1 MIRLSGRE
9 GLALIAL
16 AALGLPL
23 LGPGVH
29 AQTTDPRVRST
40 ILRGT
45 LTAPPPPPAPSALAK
60 GDVTLNYPSVDV
72 QIVAKALL
80 GDILNVKYTI
90 DPSIHGVVTVQTAQ
104 PIRRIDVLALFEE
117 SLRNANLAL
126 INRQGTYAIV
136 PLSAAQ
142 GVGSVIGPA
151 DTGFG
156 DETIALKYANAEELK
171 KLLDPIVPNAIAQAD
186 AARNILVVAGN
197 TTQRNS
203 IRELVKQ
210 FDVDWLRGM
219 SFAIYI
225 PQRTDS
231 RLIAP
236 ELDKL
241 INAPGSQT
249 AGMVRLITMEHLN
262 GILAIS
268 AQPQYLEDV
277 RRWVEVLDREGEDA
291 ERRLFV
297 YHVQNGRAIDLT
309 KVLDGAF
316 GLAAPKGGDS
326 TDITD
331 AGVNGGGLGGGGGGN
346 GSHFSVTGGAGAQG
360 GANQSPTIIQLS
372 GGANRSVSPQVPTP
386 NIGNQLDEN
395 AASGAQ
401 QAADQNGTTIT
412 ADETNNAILVY
423 STPRN
428 YALIEDA
435 LRHLDVPPLEVL
447 IDAVVSEISL
457 DNNLQYGIQWYLQDG
472 SNTATLSQT
481 AINTASTTTTTTDAN
496 GNPVTTTVPGSPFPS
511 QILPGFSYV
520 FQHRNN
526 VYATLNA
533 LRAVTDVHVLSAP
546 KLMVLNNHTAS
557 IEVGDQVPISTG
569 SAVSTVSDTA
579 PIVNS
584 IDYRD
589 VGVILKV
596 TPRVNSSGLVLLDI
610 AQEVSDVIP
619 QTAAQALI
627 QSPSFSERKL
637 STSVAVQDGET
648 IVLGGLIKNEVT
660 RSKNRIPL
668 LGDIPYMGALFGST
682 GKEVQRTELVVLLT
696 PRVIRTPVDADA
708 ITADLKAKMQLAEPA
723 PPPPPPG
730 APEPGGRHGG

>member
-1 MIRLSGRE
+1 MTSLSGRD
-9 GLALIAL
+9 GLALL
-16 AALGLPL
+16 ALGALSLPVVGL
-23 LGPGVH
+23 AVH
-29 AQTTDPRVRST
+29 AQPTDPQVRAT

-45 LTAPPPPPAPSALAK
+45 LTAPPAPPAPSQPAR

-72 QIVAKALL
+72 QVVAKAIL
-80 GDILNVKYTI
+80 GDILKLKYTI
-90 DPSIHGVVTVQTAQ
+90 DPAVHGVVTVQTAQ

-117 SLRNANLAL
+117 SLRAANLAL
-126 INRQGTYAIV
+126 TTRQGSYAIV

-142 GVGSVIGPA
+142 GAGGVVGPA

-156 DETIALKYANAEELK
+156 DETITLKYANAEELK

-186 AARNILVVAGN
+186 VARNVLVVAGN

-203 IRELVKQ
+203 IRQLVKQ

-225 PQRTDS
+225 PQRTDA

-268 AQPQYLEDV
+268 AQPQYLDDV
-277 RRWVEVLDREGEDA
+277 RRWIEVLDREGEDA

-297 YHVQNGRAIDLT
+297 YRVQNGRAIDLT

-316 GLAAPKGGDS
+316 GLAAPRGGEE
-326 TDITD
+326 TTIND
-331 AGVNGGGLGGGGGGN
+331 AGVNGGGSGGLGGS
-346 GSHFSVTGGAGAQG
+346 GSGSSSHQFSVTGSGGSQSGSSNAG
-360 GANQSPTIIQLS
+360 STIIQL
-372 GGANRSVSPQVPTP
+372 GGSTRSATQAVPTP
-386 NIGNQLDEN
+386 SAGNQLEEN
-395 AASGAQ
+395 NPGAQ
-401 QAADQNGTTIT
+401 QNGDNGTTIT
-412 ADETNNAILVY
+412 ADETNNAILVFT
-423 STPRN
+423 TPRN

-447 IDAVVSEISL
+447 IDAVVSEVSL
-457 DNNLQYGIQWYLQDG
+457 DNNLQYGIQWYLNDG
-472 SNTATLSQT
+472 SNSATLSQSAT
-481 AINTASTTTTTTDAN
+481 NPTTDPIAGAN
-496 GNPVTTTVPGSPFPS
+496 TNAGGSPFPS

-533 LRAVTDVHVLSAP
+533 LRAVTNVHILSAP

-596 TPRVNSSGLVLLDI
+596 TPRVNSSGLVLLDL
-610 AQEVSDVIP
+610 AQEVSEVIP

-648 IVLGGLIKNEVT
+648 IVLGGLMQNEVT
-660 RSKNRIPL
+660 KTTNRIPL
-668 LGDIPYMGALFGST
+668 LGDIPGLGALFGST

-708 ITADLKAKMQLAEPA
+708 ITAELKAKMELAEPT

-730 APEPGGRHGG
+730 APAPTKHHGP

>member
-1 MIRLSGRE
+1 MIRLSGRD
-9 GLALIAL
+9 GLVLRALVAL
-16 AALGLPL
+16 SLSAIGL
-23 LGPGVH
+23 GVH
-29 AQTTDPRVRST
+29 AQGADPQVRAT
-40 ILRGT
+40 IIRGT
-45 LTAPPPPPAPSALAK
+45 LTAPPPPPAPSGPAR

-72 QIVAKALL
+72 QIVAKAIL
-80 GDILNVKYTI
+80 GDVLNVKYTI
-90 DPSIHGVVTVQTAQ
+90 DPSVHGVVTVQTAQ
-104 PIRRIDVLALFEE
+104 PIRRMDVLALFEE

-126 INRQGTYAIV
+126 VSHQGSYSIV

-142 GVGSVIGPA
+142 GAGSVVGPA

-156 DETIALKYANAEELK
+156 DETITLKYANAEELK

-186 AARNILVVAGN
+186 ATRNVLIVAGN

-277 RRWVEVLDREGEDA
+277 RKWVEVLDREGEDA

-297 YHVQNGRAIDLT
+297 YRVQNGRAIDLT

-316 GLAAPKGGDS
+316 GLAAPKGGDD
-326 TDITD
+326 TTIND
-331 AGVNGGGLGGGGGGN
+331 AGVNGGGGVGGES
-346 GSHFSVTGGAGAQG
+346 GSGSNNHQFQVTGGAGGSQSG
-360 GANQSPTIIQLS
+360 GSNPGQTIIQL
-372 GGANRSVSPQVPTP
+372 GANRSATQQVPTP

-395 AASGAQ
+395 TPGGQ
-401 QAADQNGTTIT
+401 QNGDQNGTTIT

-447 IDAVVSEISL
+447 IDAVVSEVSL
-457 DNNLQYGIQWYLQDG
+457 DNNLQYGVQWYLNDG
-472 SNTATLSQT
+472 SNSATLSQSAT
-481 AINTASTTTTTTDAN
+481 NPTTDPIIGAN
-496 GNPVTTTVPGSPFPS
+496 TTAGGSPFPT
-511 QILPGFSYV
+511 QVLPGFSYV
-520 FQHRNN
+520 FQHRSN

-533 LRAVTDVHVLSAP
+533 LRAVTNVHILSAP

-610 AQEVSDVIP
+610 AQEVSEVIP
-619 QTAAQALI
+619 QTASQALI
-627 QSPSFSERKL
+627 ASPSFSERKL

-648 IVLGGLIKNEVT
+648 IVLGGLMQNQVT
-660 RSKNRIPL
+660 KTTNRLPL
-668 LGDIPYMGALFGST
+668 LGDIPYLGALFGST
-682 GKEVQRTELVVLLT
+682 GNEVQRTELVVLLT

-708 ITADLKAKMQLAEPA
+708 ITAELKAKMEMAQPA

-730 APEPGGRHGG
+730 APAPAKPHGP

>member
-1 MIRLSGRE
+1 
-9 GLALIAL
+9 
-16 AALGLPL
+16 
-23 LGPGVH
+23 
-29 AQTTDPRVRST
+29 
-40 ILRGT
+40 
-45 LTAPPPPPAPSALAK
+45 
-60 GDVTLNYPSVDV
+60 
-72 QIVAKALL
+72 
-80 GDILNVKYTI
+80 
-90 DPSIHGVVTVQTAQ
+90 VV
-104 PIRRIDVLALFEE
+104 
-117 SLRNANLAL
+117 
-126 INRQGTYAIV
+126 
-136 PLSAAQ
+136 
-142 GVGSVIGPA
+142 GPA

-156 DETIALKYANAEELK
+156 DETITLKYANAEELK

-186 AARNILVVAGN
+186 AARNVLVVAGN

-219 SFAIYI
+219 SFAIYV
-225 PQRTDS
+225 PQRTDA

-268 AQPQYLEDV
+268 AQPQYLDDV

-297 YHVQNGRAIDLT
+297 YRVQNGRAIDLT

-316 GLAAPKGGDS
+316 GLAAPRGGEE
-326 TDITD
+326 TAIND
-331 AGVNGGGLGGGGGGN
+331 AGINGGASGSGNSGGS
-346 GSHFSVTGGAGAQG
+346 GSGSGSSNHQFSVTGSG
-360 GANQSPTIIQLS
+360 GSQSGSSNPGNTIIQL
-372 GGANRSVSPQVPTP
+372 GGATRSGTQPVPTP
-386 NIGNQLDEN
+386 NAGNQLEDN
-395 AASGAQ
+395 GSGGQ
-401 QAADQNGTTIT
+401 NADQNGTTIT
-412 ADETNNAILVY
+412 ADETNNAILVF

-447 IDAVVSEISL
+447 IDAVVSEVSL
-457 DNNLQYGIQWYLQDG
+457 DNNLQYGIQWYLNDG
-472 SNTATLSQT
+472 SNSATLSQSAT
-481 AINTASTTTTTTDAN
+481 NPTTDPITGAN
-496 GNPVTTTVPGSPFPS
+496 TNAGGSPFPS

-533 LRAVTDVHVLSAP
+533 LRAITDVHILSAP

-557 IEVGDQVPISTG
+557 IEVGNQVPISTG

-619 QTAAQALI
+619 QTASEALI

-648 IVLGGLIKNEVT
+648 IVLGGLMKNEVT
-660 RSKNRIPL
+660 KTSNRIPL
-668 LGDIPYMGALFGST
+668 LGDIPYIGGLFGST
-682 GKEVQRTELVVLLT
+682 GKEVTRTELLVLLT

-708 ITADLKAKMQLAEPA
+708 ITAELKAKMEQAQ
-723 PPPPPPG
+723 PPPLPPPPG
-730 APEPGGRHGG
+730 APEPMKHHGS

>member
-1 MIRLSGRE
+1 MIRLSGR
-9 GLALIAL
+9 GQLTAL
-16 AALGLPL
+16 AVVALGLPSIG
-23 LGPGVH
+23 LGVL
-29 AQTTDPRVRST
+29 AQAADPHVRAT

-45 LTAPPPPPAPSALAK
+45 LTAPPPAPTAAILAK

-72 QIVAKALL
+72 QVVAKAIL
-80 GDILNVKYTI
+80 GDILNLKYKI
-90 DPSIHGVVTVQTAQ
+90 DPAVHGVVTVQTAQ
-104 PIRRIDVLALFEE
+104 PIRRMDVLALFEE
-117 SLRNANLAL
+117 SLRSANLAL
-126 INRQGTYAIV
+126 TNRGGAYAIV

-142 GVGSVIGPA
+142 GAGGVVGPA

-156 DETIALKYANAEELK
+156 DETITLKYANAEELK

-186 AARNILVVAGN
+186 ASRNVLVVAGN
-197 TTQRNS
+197 TIQRNS

-268 AQPQYLEDV
+268 AQPQYLDDV
-277 RRWVEVLDREGEDA
+277 RKWVEVLDREGEDA

-297 YHVQNGRAIDLT
+297 YRVQNGRAIDLT

-316 GLAAPKGGDS
+316 GLAAPKGGEE
-326 TDITD
+326 TTIND
-331 AGVNGGGLGGGGGGN
+331 AGVNSGGTGGSSGSGSGT
-346 GSHFSVTGGAGAQG
+346 GSHQFSVTGSG
-360 GANQSPTIIQLS
+360 GSQSGSSNPGNTIIIQL
-372 GGANRSVSPQVPTP
+372 GATRAGTQQVPTP

-395 AASGAQ
+395 TPGGQ
-401 QAADQNGTTIT
+401 QNAEQNGTTIT
-412 ADETNNAILVY
+412 ADETNNAILIY

-447 IDAVVSEISL
+447 IDAVVSEVSL

-472 SNTATLSQT
+472 SNTGTLSQSAT
-481 AINTASTTTTTTDAN
+481 NT
-496 GNPVTTTVPGSPFPS
+496 PVTTTNADGTTSTTPGSPFPS

-533 LRAVTDVHVLSAP
+533 LRAVTDVHILSAP

-557 IEVGDQVPISTG
+557 IEVGNQVPISTG

-619 QTAAQALI
+619 QTAAEALI

-637 STSVAVQDGET
+637 STSVAVEDGET
-648 IVLGGLIKNEVT
+648 IVLGGLIKNEVQKT
-660 RSKNRIPL
+660 SNRIPL
-668 LGDIPYMGALFGST
+668 LGDIPYFGALFGST
-682 GKEVQRTELVVLLT
+682 GKEVTRTELLIMLT

-708 ITADLKAKMQLAEPA
+708 ITAELKAKMEQAPPP

-730 APEPGGRHGG
+730 APTPIKHHGS

>member
-1 MIRLSGRE
+1 MIRLSGR
-9 GLALIAL
+9 GQLTAL
-16 AALGLPL
+16 AVVALGLPSIG
-23 LGPGVH
+23 LGVL
-29 AQTTDPRVRST
+29 AQAADPHVRAT

-45 LTAPPPPPAPSALAK
+45 LTAPPPAPTAAILAK

-72 QIVAKALL
+72 QVVAKAIL
-80 GDILNVKYTI
+80 GDILNLKYKI
-90 DPSIHGVVTVQTAQ
+90 DPAVHGVVTVQTAQ
-104 PIRRIDVLALFEE
+104 PIRRMDVLALFEE
-117 SLRNANLAL
+117 SLRSANLAL
-126 INRQGTYAIV
+126 TNRGGAYAIV

-142 GVGSVIGPA
+142 GAGGVVGPA

-156 DETIALKYANAEELK
+156 DETITLKYANAEELK

-186 AARNILVVAGN
+186 ASRNVLVVAGN
-197 TTQRNS
+197 TIQRNS

-268 AQPQYLEDV
+268 AQPQYLDDV
-277 RRWVEVLDREGEDA
+277 RKWVEVLDREGEDA

-297 YHVQNGRAIDLT
+297 YRVQNGRAIDLT

-316 GLAAPKGGDS
+316 GLAAPKGGEE
-326 TDITD
+326 TTIND
-331 AGVNGGGLGGGGGGN
+331 AGVNSGGTGGSSGSGSGT
-346 GSHFSVTGGAGAQG
+346 GSHQFSVTGSG
-360 GANQSPTIIQLS
+360 GSQSGSSNPGNTIIQL
-372 GGANRSVSPQVPTP
+372 GGSTRSATQSVPTP
-386 NIGNQLDEN
+386 NAGNGLDEN
-395 AASGAQ
+395 APGGGAN
-401 QAADQNGTTIT
+401 ADANGTTIT

-447 IDAVVSEISL
+447 IDAVVSEVSL

-472 SNTATLSQT
+472 SNTGTLSQSAT
-481 AINTASTTTTTTDAN
+481 NT
-496 GNPVTTTVPGSPFPS
+496 PVTTTNADGTTSTTPGSPFPS

-533 LRAVTDVHVLSAP
+533 LRAVTDVHILSAP

-557 IEVGDQVPISTG
+557 IEVGNQVPISTG

-619 QTAAQALI
+619 QTAAEALI

-637 STSVAVQDGET
+637 STSVAVEDGET
-648 IVLGGLIKNEVT
+648 IVLGGLIKNEVQKT
-660 RSKNRIPL
+660 SNRIPL
-668 LGDIPYMGALFGST
+668 LGDIPYFGALFGST
-682 GKEVQRTELVVLLT
+682 GKEVTRTELLIMLT

-708 ITADLKAKMQLAEPA
+708 ITAELKAKMEQAPPP

-730 APEPGGRHGG
+730 APTPIKHHGS

>member
-1 MIRLSGRE
+1 MIRLSCRDGVALLAVGALSLPVV
-9 GLALIAL
+9 GLA
-16 AALGLPL
+16 
-23 LGPGVH
+23 VH
-29 AQTTDPRVRST
+29 AQTANPQVRTT

-45 LTAPPPPPAPSALAK
+45 MTAPPPAPTPATLAK
-60 GDVTLNYPSVDV
+60 GDVSLNYPSVDV
-72 QIVAKALL
+72 QIVAKAIL
-80 GDILNVKYTI
+80 GDILDLKYTI
-90 DPSIHGVVTVQTAQ
+90 DPAVHGVVTVQTAQ
-104 PIRRIDVLALFEE
+104 PIRRMDVLALFEE
-117 SLRNANLAL
+117 SLRAANLAL
-126 INRQGTYAIV
+126 ISRQGAYAIV

-142 GVGSVIGPA
+142 GASGVVGPA

-156 DETIALKYANAEELK
+156 DETITLKYANAEELK

-186 AARNILVVAGN
+186 PARNVLVVAGN

-203 IRELVKQ
+203 IRQLVKQ

-225 PQRTDS
+225 PQRTDA

-268 AQPQYLEDV
+268 AQPQYLDDV

-297 YHVQNGRAIDLT
+297 YRVQNGRAIDLT

-316 GLAAPKGGDS
+316 GLAAPKGGED
-326 TDITD
+326 TTIND
-331 AGVNGGGLGGGGGGN
+331 AGINSGGAGSSGGSSGSGSGN
-346 GSHFSVTGGAGAQG
+346 HQFSVTGTGGAQSG
-360 GANQSPTIIQLS
+360 NSNPGQTIIQM
-372 GGANRSVSPQVPTP
+372 GGATRSGVQPVGTP
-386 NIGNQLDEN
+386 NAGPQLEEN
-395 AASGAQ
+395 GAGGQ
-401 QAADQNGTTIT
+401 SADQYGTTIT
-412 ADETNNAILVY
+412 ADETNNAILVF

-447 IDAVVSEISL
+447 IDAVISEVSL
-457 DNNLQYGIQWYLQDG
+457 DNNLQYGVQWYLNDG
-472 SNTATLSQT
+472 SNSATLSQSAT
-481 AINTASTTTTTTDAN
+481 NPTTDPIIGAN
-496 GNPVTTTVPGSPFPS
+496 TNAGGSPFPS

-533 LRAVTDVHVLSAP
+533 LRAVTDVHILSAP

-557 IEVGDQVPISTG
+557 IQVGNQVPISTG
-569 SAVSTVSDTA
+569 SATSTVSDTA

-589 VGVILKV
+589 TGVILKV

-619 QTAAQALI
+619 QTASQALI

-648 IVLGGLIKNEVT
+648 IVLGGLMKNEVT
-660 RSKNRIPL
+660 KTQNRIPL
-668 LGDIPYMGALFGST
+668 LGDIPYLGGLFGST
-682 GKEVQRTELVVLLT
+682 GKELQRTELLVLLT

-708 ITADLKAKMQLAEPA
+708 ITAELKAKMELAQPP

-730 APEPGGRHGG
+730 APTAIRHHGS

>member
-1 MIRLSGRE
+1 MIRLSGRRN
-9 GLALIAL
+9 LTAL
-16 AALGLPL
+16 AVVAFGLPSTG
-23 LGPGVH
+23 LGVL
-29 AQTTDPRVRST
+29 AQAADPHVRTT
-40 ILRGT
+40 IIRGT
-45 LTAPPPPPAPSALAK
+45 LTAPPPAPTPATLAK

-72 QIVAKALL
+72 QVVAKAVL
-80 GDILNVKYTI
+80 GDILNLKYTI
-90 DPSIHGVVTVQTAQ
+90 DPAVHGVVTVQTAQ
-104 PIRRIDVLALFEE
+104 PIRRMDVLALFEE
-117 SLRNANLAL
+117 SLRSANLAL
-126 INRQGTYAIV
+126 TTRQGSYAIV

-142 GVGSVIGPA
+142 GASGVVGPA

-156 DETIALKYANAEELK
+156 DETITLKYANAEELK

-186 AARNILVVAGN
+186 AARNVLVVAGN

-219 SFAIYI
+219 SFAIYV
-225 PQRTDS
+225 PQRTDA

-268 AQPQYLEDV
+268 AQPQYLDDV

-297 YHVQNGRAIDLT
+297 YRVQNGRAIDLT

-316 GLAAPKGGDS
+316 GLAAPRGGEE
-326 TDITD
+326 TAIND
-331 AGVNGGGLGGGGGGN
+331 AGINGGASGSGNSGGS
-346 GSHFSVTGGAGAQG
+346 GSGSGSSNHQFSVTGSG
-360 GANQSPTIIQLS
+360 GSQSGSSNPGNTIIQL
-372 GGANRSVSPQVPTP
+372 GGATRSGTQPVPTP
-386 NIGNQLDEN
+386 NAGNQLEDN
-395 AASGAQ
+395 GSGGQ
-401 QAADQNGTTIT
+401 NADQNGTTIT
-412 ADETNNAILVY
+412 ADETNNAILVF

-447 IDAVVSEISL
+447 IDAVVSEVSL
-457 DNNLQYGIQWYLQDG
+457 DNNLQYGIQWYLNDG
-472 SNTATLSQT
+472 SNSATLSQSAT
-481 AINTASTTTTTTDAN
+481 NPTTDPITGAN
-496 GNPVTTTVPGSPFPS
+496 TNAGGSPFPS

-533 LRAVTDVHVLSAP
+533 LRAITDVHILSAP

-557 IEVGDQVPISTG
+557 IEVGNQVPISTG

-619 QTAAQALI
+619 QTASEALI

-648 IVLGGLIKNEVT
+648 IVLGGLMKNEVT
-660 RSKNRIPL
+660 KTSNRIPL
-668 LGDIPYMGALFGST
+668 LGDIPYIGGLFGST
-682 GKEVQRTELVVLLT
+682 GKEVTRTELLVLLT

-708 ITADLKAKMQLAEPA
+708 ITAELKAKMEQAQ
-723 PPPPPPG
+723 PPPLPPPPG
-730 APEPGGRHGG
+730 APEPMKHHGS

>member
-1 MIRLSGRE
+1 MIRLSGRDGAAMLAVGALSLPVI
-9 GLALIAL
+9 GLA
-16 AALGLPL
+16 
-23 LGPGVH
+23 VH
-29 AQTTDPRVRST
+29 AQTANPQVRTT

-45 LTAPPPPPAPSALAK
+45 MTAPPPAPSPTTLAR
-60 GDVTLNYPSVDV
+60 GDVALNYPSVDV
-72 QIVAKALL
+72 QVVAKAIL
-80 GDILNVKYTI
+80 GDILDLKYTI
-90 DPSIHGVVTVQTAQ
+90 DPAVHGVVTVQTAQ
-104 PIRRIDVLALFEE
+104 PIRRMDVLALFEE
-117 SLRNANLAL
+117 SLRAANLAL
-126 INRQGTYAIV
+126 ISRQGAYAIV

-142 GVGSVIGPA
+142 GASGVLGPA

-156 DETIALKYANAEELK
+156 DETITLKYANAEELK

-186 AARNILVVAGN
+186 PARNVLVVAGN

-203 IRELVKQ
+203 VRQLVKQ

-225 PQRTDS
+225 PQRTDA

-268 AQPQYLEDV
+268 AQAQYLDDV
-277 RRWVEVLDREGEDA
+277 RRWVEVLDREGENA

-297 YHVQNGRAIDLT
+297 YRVQNGRAIDLT

-316 GLAAPKGGDS
+316 GLAAPKGGEE
-326 TDITD
+326 TTIND
-331 AGVNGGGLGGGGGGN
+331 AGINSGGSSSGSGG
-346 GSHFSVTGGAGAQG
+346 SKFSVTGTGGSQGGSGNPGQTIIQMGGATRSGIQPVGTPNAGAQLEENNAG
-360 GANQSPTIIQLS
+360 GAN
-372 GGANRSVSPQVPTP
+372 
-386 NIGNQLDEN
+386 
-395 AASGAQ
+395 
-401 QAADQNGTTIT
+401 ADQNGTTIT
-412 ADETNNAILVY
+412 ADETNNAILVF

-447 IDAVVSEISL
+447 IDAVISEVSL
-457 DNNLQYGIQWYLQDG
+457 DNNLQYGVQWYLHDG
-472 SNTATLSQT
+472 SNSGTLSQSAT
-481 AINTASTTTTTTDAN
+481 NVPRTTTDAN
-496 GNPVTTTVPGSPFPS
+496 GNTVTVPGSPFPS
-511 QILPGFSYV
+511 QILPGFSYA
-520 FQHRNN
+520 FQHRDN

-533 LRAVTDVHVLSAP
+533 LRAVTDVHILSAP

-557 IEVGDQVPISTG
+557 IQVGNQVPISTG
-569 SAVSTVSDTA
+569 SATSTVSDTA

-589 VGVILKV
+589 TGVILKV

-619 QTAAQALI
+619 QTASQALI

-648 IVLGGLIKNEVT
+648 IVLGGLMKNEVT
-660 RSKNRIPL
+660 KSQNRIPL
-668 LGDIPYMGALFGST
+668 LGDIPYIGALFGST
-682 GKEVQRTELVVLLT
+682 GKELQRTELLVLLT

-708 ITADLKAKMQLAEPA
+708 ITAELKAKMELAQPA
-723 PPPPPPG
+723 PLPPPPG
-730 APEPGGRHGG
+730 APTPMTRHGS

>member
-1 MIRLSGRE
+1 MMRLSGRDSVALFAVVTLSLPSV
-9 GLALIAL
+9 GLV
-16 AALGLPL
+16 
-23 LGPGVH
+23 VH
-29 AQTTDPRVRST
+29 AQTTDAPVRAT

-45 LTAPPPPPAPSALAK
+45 LTAPPPPPAPSTPAR
-60 GDVTLNYPSVDV
+60 GDVALNYPSVDV
-72 QIVAKALL
+72 QIVAKAIL
-80 GDILNVKYTI
+80 GDILNLKYTI
-90 DPSIHGVVTVQTAQ
+90 DPSVHGVVSVQTAQ

-117 SLRNANLAL
+117 SLRAANLAL
-126 INRQGTYAIV
+126 TKRQGSYAIV

-142 GVGSVIGPA
+142 GAGGVVGPA

-156 DETIALKYANAEELK
+156 DETITLKYANAEELK

-186 AARNILVVAGN
+186 ASRNVLVVAGN

-225 PQRTDS
+225 PQRTDA

-268 AQPQYLEDV
+268 AQPQYLDDV
-277 RRWVEVLDREGEDA
+277 RRWIEVLDREGEDA

-297 YHVQNGRAIDLT
+297 YRVQNGRAIDLT

-316 GLAAPKGGDS
+316 GLAAPKGGEE
-326 TDITD
+326 TAIND
-331 AGVNGGGLGGGGGGN
+331 AGVNGSGAGGSGATGN
-346 GSHFSVTGGAGAQG
+346 HQFSVTGSG
-360 GANQSPTIIQLS
+360 GSQSGGSNPGQTIIQL
-372 GGANRSVSPQVPTP
+372 GGATRSGVQPVPTP
-386 NIGNQLDEN
+386 SAGNQLDEN
-395 AASGAQ
+395 NPGGP
-401 QAADQNGTTIT
+401 QNAETMGTTIT
-412 ADETNNAILVY
+412 ADETNNAILVF

-447 IDAVVSEISL
+447 IDAVVSEVSL
-457 DNNLQYGIQWYLQDG
+457 DNNLQYGIQWYLNDG
-472 SNTATLSQT
+472 SNSATLSQSAT
-481 AINTASTTTTTTDAN
+481 NTTSDPIIGATTNAT
-496 GNPVTTTVPGSPFPS
+496 GSPFPS

-533 LRAVTDVHVLSAP
+533 LRAVTNVHILSAP

-569 SAVSTVSDTA
+569 SAVSTVSDSA

-596 TPRVNSSGLVLLDI
+596 TPRVNSSGLVLLDL
-610 AQEVSDVIP
+610 AQEVSEVIP

-648 IVLGGLIKNEVT
+648 IVLGGLMQNEVT
-660 RSKNRIPL
+660 KTTNRVPL
-668 LGDIPYMGALFGST
+668 LGDIPGLGALFGST

-708 ITADLKAKMQLAEPA
+708 ITAELKAKMEMAQPA

-730 APEPGGRHGG
+730 APVSAKHHGP

>member
-1 MIRLSGRE
+1 MIRLSGR
-9 GLALIAL
+9 GNLTAL
-16 AALGLPL
+16 AVVALGLPSIG
-23 LGPGVH
+23 LGVL
-29 AQTTDPRVRST
+29 AQSADPQVRAT

-45 LTAPPPPPAPSALAK
+45 LTAPPPTPAPSTLAR

-72 QIVAKALL
+72 QVVAKAIL
-80 GDILNVKYTI
+80 GDILNLKYTI
-90 DPSIHGVVTVQTAQ
+90 DPAVHGVVTVQTAQ

-117 SLRNANLAL
+117 SLRSANLAL
-126 INRQGTYAIV
+126 TSRQGSYAIV

-142 GVGSVIGPA
+142 GASGVVGPA

-156 DETIALKYANAEELK
+156 DETITLKYANAEELK

-186 AARNILVVAGN
+186 ASRNVLVVAGN

-225 PQRTDS
+225 PQRTDA

-268 AQPQYLEDV
+268 AQPQYLDDV

-297 YHVQNGRAIDLT
+297 YRVQNGRAIDLT

-316 GLAAPKGGDS
+316 GLAAPKGGED
-326 TDITD
+326 TTIND
-331 AGVNGGGLGGGGGGN
+331 AGINSGSSGSGSGSGSGN
-346 GSHFSVTGGAGAQG
+346 HQFSVTGTGGSQG
-360 GANQSPTIIQLS
+360 GGSNSGQTIIQM
-372 GGANRSVSPQVPTP
+372 GGATRSGIQPVATP
-386 NIGNQLDEN
+386 NAGNQLEDN
-395 AASGAQ
+395 NSGGQ
-401 QAADQNGTTIT
+401 NADQNGTTIT
-412 ADETNNAILVY
+412 ADETNNAILVF

-447 IDAVVSEISL
+447 IDAVISEVSL
-457 DNNLQYGIQWYLQDG
+457 DNNLQYGVQWYLNDG
-472 SNTATLSQT
+472 SNSATLSQSAT
-481 AINTASTTTTTTDAN
+481 NPTTDPITGAN
-496 GNPVTTTVPGSPFPS
+496 TNAGGSPFPS

-533 LRAVTDVHVLSAP
+533 LRAVTDVHILSAP

-557 IEVGDQVPISTG
+557 IQVGNQVPISTG
-569 SAVSTVSDTA
+569 SATSTVSDTA

-589 VGVILKV
+589 TGVILKV

-619 QTAAQALI
+619 QTASQALI

-648 IVLGGLIKNEVT
+648 IVLGGLMKNEVT
-660 RSKNRIPL
+660 KTQNRIPL
-668 LGDIPYMGALFGST
+668 LGDIPYVGALFGST
-682 GKEVQRTELVVLLT
+682 GKELQRTELLVLLT

-708 ITADLKAKMQLAEPA
+708 ITAELKAKMELAQPP

-730 APEPGGRHGG
+730 APTPIKHHGP